1 MEASNIEVKE
11 TVPASRKLQREDA
24 EALLAKATK
33 MTVAKGKKVQ
43 TFKGGKNAPT
53 EAVDAMLGATGNMR
67 SPTIVVGKT
76 LLVGFNE
83 EAFSEAFG

>member
-1 MEASNIEVKE
+1 
-11 TVPASRKLQREDA
+11 
-24 EALLAKATK
+24 

-43 TFKGGKNAPT
+43 TFKGGKNAPV
-53 EAVDAMLGATGNMR
+53 EAVDAMLGATGNLR

-83 EAFSEAFG
+83 DAFSEAFG